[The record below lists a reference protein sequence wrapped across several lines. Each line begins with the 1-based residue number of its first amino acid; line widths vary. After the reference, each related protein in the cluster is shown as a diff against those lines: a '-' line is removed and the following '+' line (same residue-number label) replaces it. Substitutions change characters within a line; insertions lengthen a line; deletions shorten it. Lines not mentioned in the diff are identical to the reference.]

1 VGFGFGFVFAFG
13 FALAFLGEA
22 FFLGSASFFVVM
34 VFLVV
39 RLVVVRP
46 VWALGLPTGLAA
58 VAYVLDRNTTTP
70 ERVVPVSE
78 SLEAA
83 SRPLA

>member
-1 VGFGFGFVFAFG
+1 MGLGFGFVFAFG
-13 FALAFLGEA
+13 FAFALLGAA
-22 FFLGSASFFVVM
+22 FFLGSAFFVVV

-58 VAYVLDRNTTTP
+58 VAYGLVRDPTTM
-70 ERVVPVSE
+70 ERVVLVSE